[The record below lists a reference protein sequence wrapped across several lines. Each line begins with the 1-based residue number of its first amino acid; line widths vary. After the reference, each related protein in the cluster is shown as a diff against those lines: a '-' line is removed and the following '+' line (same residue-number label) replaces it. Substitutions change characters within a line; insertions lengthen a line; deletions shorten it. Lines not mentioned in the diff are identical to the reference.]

1 MSGMYVPAAITLCQ
15 IQTSK
20 LTNKIGL
27 YNEMPQAE
35 NEDTGWANWVCFYST
50 GCRGK
55 LPAMNLERRS
65 KRVEGQGGSG
75 DRGHHLGLFNTW
87 HKGAVSALVVFP

>member
-1 MSGMYVPAAITLCQ
+1 MGCPRQKMKILVG
-15 IQTSK
+15 K
-20 LTNKIGL
+20 LG
-27 YNEMPQAE
+27 
-35 NEDTGWANWVCFYST
+35 CFYST

-75 DRGHHLGLFNTW
+75 DRGHHLGLFNTR
-87 HKGAVSALVVFP
+87 HKAVSALVVFP